1 MPWALATNLLD
12 YQSDKEQHMGVSA
25 TNLGGVAVVRVDGRF
40 DFPLHR
46 DFRQLIKTAIENP
59 RISEIRIDMSAV
71 DYLDSSAL
79 GMLLLSR
86 QNAISV
92 KKTMTLYRP
101 SELSRRVLEVAN
113 FEKLFVITAATP
125 AMTNTAEKAS
135 ASRSAGST

>member
-1 MPWALATNLLD
+1 
-12 YQSDKEQHMGVSA
+12 MGVSA
-25 TNLGGVAVVRVDGRF
+25 TNLGGVAMVRVEGRF
-40 DFPLHR
+40 DFPIHR
-46 DFRQLIKTAIENP
+46 DFRQLIKIAIENP
-59 RISEIRIDMSAV
+59 KISEIKIDMSAV

>member
-1 MPWALATNLLD
+1 
-12 YQSDKEQHMGVSA
+12 
-25 TNLGGVAVVRVDGRF
+25 
-40 DFPLHR
+40 
-46 DFRQLIKTAIENP
+46 LIKTAIENP